1 MREKRVIHESSRI
14 DTNEEEAQRRR
25 RPTLPVPPP
34 PLVASCQLPLASGQF
49 SICQLSIFNCQS
61 PLPTSQ
67 DELGAAVVA
76 RLLGRLGRRLRRQQ
90 RQVVGLED
98 RLVSSSGVRSPETS
112 PSAVM
117 LALQ

>member
-1 MREKRVIHESSRI
+1 MA
-14 DTNEEEAQRRR
+14 N
-25 RPTLPVPPP
+25 
-34 PLVASCQLPLASGQF
+34 F
-49 SICQLSIFNCQS
+49 QLSIFNCQS
-61 PLPTSQ
+61 PLTTSH

-76 RLLGRLGRRLRRQQ
+76 PLLGRLGRRLRRQQ